1 MLITGRRKIEKQ
13 MSLTWPTIKKLYRKQ
28 GLPLIRLGLKW
39 GLETDHLKEWLTKQA
54 EVNRWEGGQ

>member
-13 MSLTWPTIKKLYRKQ
+13 MSLTWPTIRKLYREQ

-39 GLETDHLKEWLTKQA
+39 GLETGQLQEWLSKQA
-54 EVNRWEGGQ
+54 EASKWDGME

>member
-13 MSLTWPTIKKLYRKQ
+13 MNLTWPTIRKLYRTQ

-39 GLETDHLKEWLTKQA
+39 GLETDQLQKWLSDQA
-54 EVNRWEGGQ
+54 EASKWDGVK

>member
-13 MSLTWPTIKKLYRKQ
+13 MSLTWPTIKKLYQEQ

-39 GLETDHLKEWLTKQA
+39 GLETDHLQEWLRKQS
-54 EVNRWEGGQ
+54 EVNRWKGVE